1 MEAGEKKQA
10 LPPAARGVFLAAGIV
25 FMALAGALFSCSE
38 IGMDPLSVLYGGI
51 ASVLHIRL
59 GTSALLTG
67 AAVLALLIFRDRKRI
82 GAGTVAVA
90 LAIGPLL
97 NLSLDLLPL
106 RPAGWPAQA
115 AVSLMGAAAYSVG
128 MGLYLYA
135 DLGCGPIDALMMH
148 FLERTS
154 IRLRAFKVL
163 FDIACVAAGWAMGG
177 SVGAGTLIAAF
188 LTGPMMCAVMKGL
201 DSFRG
206 MFRRKRKE
214 AVFK

>member
-1 MEAGEKKQA
+1 MEAGEKKRA
-10 LPPAARGVFLAAGIV
+10 VPLAARGIFLAAGIV
-25 FMALAGALFSCSE
+25 FMALAGALFSCSG
-38 IGMDPLSVLYGGI
+38 IGMDPLSVLYSGI
-51 ASVLHIRL
+51 AAVLHIRL

-67 AAVLALLIFRDRKRI
+67 AVILVLLIFRDRKRI

-97 NLSLDLLPL
+97 NLFLDFLSI
-106 RPAGWPAQA
+106 RPAGWVSQA
-115 AVSLMGAAAYSVG
+115 AVSLMGAVAYSIG

-135 DLGCGPIDALMMH
+135 DLGCGPVDALMMH

-154 IRLRAFKVL
+154 IRLRAFKIL
-163 FDIACVAAGWAMGG
+163 FDIACVVIGWAMGG

-201 DSFRG
+201 DSFQRL
-206 MFRRKRKE
+206 FQRKE
-214 AVFK
+214 AVLK